1 MEAVCPLIRTMI
13 HADADGCLSSLPIP
27 FPVVS
32 RMNATLASTSW
43 YNFRPQ
49 LGQWL
54 LVWLSLVL
62 ALSFHR
68 SPVSIADELPWEFD
82 PYRFRLWLSVD
93 PSLALDGEDH
103 QRLLLAVSQQLELVY
118 QATAQIDAETTPRS
132 LFSSIM
138 RDLDQLDIPQIL
150 DKEFILVVARN
161 HPEAKEI
168 RTLESLTQQLSQIEA
183 SPSNY
188 EELQREMEPY
198 TAEASWKAI
207 AEKLVRAPDT
217 HREFM
222 KRLDEG
228 QVVAAFIR
236 RSELPSLGRS
246 VRFIPARF
254 PWQLDAL
261 LRSYDKIFAVSLR
274 REAEIYRLQ
283 VREID
288 AVMRVVGP
296 IVKAEAVIWEA
307 VPRAIAFASHQAF
320 APVARIEEADLKLAA
335 LRIRAGGLITQD
347 QHPAAL
353 NPGDVLQPYVRR
365 DDRNGIPTLL
375 QNIPWTYV
383 AITSSDGIEA
393 TGAIYTGIRS
403 PLAGRKNRRTQK
415 ICLRVRPQ
423 APSTDLQL
431 GLVRDPGTR
440 LAGAEI
446 YRRTPGLEDLAP
458 VGRSDW
464 RGIAAIDIQEPPLA
478 AYEVPISGETAT
490 AEPMGLTPASPP
502 AAVAEPPTPPT
513 PYRKESIQLRA
524 PLYIYYVKHGNT
536 LLARLPMVTGNARL
550 EKAELPDDRRR
561 LEAEAFVK
569 GVQGEILDVVARR
582 QILAARIK
590 QYAAENKIDQAKQ
603 TLEELRNEKGFD
615 QMVESLNAI
624 QRRILSTDRGPI
636 PSIAQKRIDQMFDLT
651 RQMMQR
657 YLQDSLLRDMQ
668 VTVGKLSPN

>member
-1 MEAVCPLIRTMI
+1 MI
-13 HADADGCLSSLPIP
+13 HAAADGYSSSLPSP
-27 FPVVS
+27 SPVVS
-32 RMNATLASTSW
+32 RMNATSASTAW
-43 YNFRPQ
+43 CNFRPP
-49 LGQWL
+49 LGKWL
-54 LVWLSLVL
+54 IVWLSLGL

-68 SPVSIADELPWEFD
+68 SPASIADELPWEFD

-93 PSLALDGEDH
+93 PSLDLGEEEH
-103 QRLLLAVSQQLELVY
+103 RRLLVAVSQQLELVY
-118 QATAQIDAETTPRS
+118 QATANVEAETTPRS

-150 DKEFILVVARN
+150 EKEFILVVARN

-183 SPSNY
+183 SPSTY
-188 EELQREMEPY
+188 EELQRELEPY

-207 AEKLVRAPDT
+207 SGKLVRAPDT

-246 VRFIPARF
+246 VRYIPARF

-274 REAEIYRLQ
+274 RESEIYRLQ

-296 IVKAEAVIWEA
+296 IVKAEAVVWEA

-335 LRIRAGGLITQD
+335 LRIRAGGLINQD
-347 QHPAAL
+347 QHPAAFS
-353 NPGDVLQPYVRR
+353 PGDVLQPYVRR

-415 ICLRVRPQ
+415 ICLRVRLQ

-464 RGIAAIDIQEPPLA
+464 RGIAAINILEPPLA
-478 AYEVPISGETAT
+478 AYEVPISGETA
-490 AEPMGLTPASPP
+490 AVAPSGLTSATL
-502 AAVAEPPTPPT
+502 AAGAEPPTKPT

-536 LLARLPMVTGNARL
+536 LLARLPMVTGNATL

-624 QRRILSTDRGPI
+624 QRRILSSDRGTI
-636 PSIAQKRIDQMFDLT
+636 PSLAQKRIDQMFDLT

-668 VTVGKLSPN
+668 VTVGKLSAK